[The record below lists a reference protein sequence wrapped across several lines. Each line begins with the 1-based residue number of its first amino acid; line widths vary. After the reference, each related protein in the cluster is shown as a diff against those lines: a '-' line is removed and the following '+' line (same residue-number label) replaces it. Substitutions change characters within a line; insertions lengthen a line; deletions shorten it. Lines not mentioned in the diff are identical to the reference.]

1 MALSPREDTLMKRK
15 EMQGKRRAGTVDL
28 KQYPC
33 KRFARVSVEL
43 S

>member
-1 MALSPREDTLMKRK
+1 MVLSPREDTLLKRK
-15 EMQGKRRAGTVDL
+15 EMQGKRRVATVDL

-33 KRFARVSVEL
+33 KRFAKVSVEL